1 MWLKRLRIMLPE
13 SPTLEGNIQNVSRPQ
28 VLLVL
33 CGVYKHTR
41 TPIRTYMLT
50 STIAVTH
57 SLTLIIIIILLL
69 LCTQTL
75 T

>member
-1 MWLKRLRIMLPE
+1 MLQE

-33 CGVYKHTR
+33 YGIYKHTH

-50 STIAVTH
+50 STIDKMHFRGHTDKWYQEHCNPYKFDKLKEVGI
-57 SLTLIIIIILLL
+57 S
-69 LCTQTL
+69 
-75 T
+75 